1 MGGAERTSVGE
12 NGGWDQVPA
21 IRTKNNVTSH
31 QVSGLL
37 PFTVY
42 SFRVIAIN
50 ELGRSPPSKESYY
63 FVTLR
68 EACLLD
74 DPRAV
79 INIGTNNQDCS
90 FSAMTAQ

>member
-1 MGGAERTSVGE
+1 MFACRVGE
-12 NGGWDQVPA
+12 NGGWDQA
-21 IRTKNNVTSH
+21 ATIRTKDNATTF
-31 QVSGLL
+31 QVSNLL

-68 EACLLD
+68 E
-74 DPRAV
+74 
-79 INIGTNNQDCS
+79 GE
-90 FSAMTAQ
+90 

>member
-1 MGGAERTSVGE
+1 MSAGVRRTRNRKIEDKVVGE
-12 NGGWDQVPA
+12 NGGWDQVAP
-21 IRTKNNVTSH
+21 IRTKDNGTSY
-31 QVSGLL
+31 QVGGLL

-68 EACLLD
+68 E
-74 DPRAV
+74 
-79 INIGTNNQDCS
+79 
-90 FSAMTAQ
+90 